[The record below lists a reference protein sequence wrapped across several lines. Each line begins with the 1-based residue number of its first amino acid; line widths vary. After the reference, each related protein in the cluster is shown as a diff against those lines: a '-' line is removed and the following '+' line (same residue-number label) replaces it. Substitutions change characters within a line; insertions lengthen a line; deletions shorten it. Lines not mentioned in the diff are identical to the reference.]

1 MCLYLVLLI
10 SYDSEDRYAS
20 EVDIDFVRKAVRS
33 IGRLAIKV
41 EAGADKCIQVLL
53 SLIDTKV
60 SYVVQEAVI
69 VIKDIF
75 RRYPGKYEGII
86 PKLCENLDLL
96 DEPESKAAMVWIL
109 GQFSNR
115 IDNAD
120 ELLDDLLYTF
130 LDESVEVCIL
140 S

>member
-1 MCLYLVLLI
+1 MDV
-10 SYDSEDRYAS
+10 
-20 EVDIDFVRKAVRS
+20 DFVRKAVRS
-33 IGRLAIKV
+33 VGRLAIKV
-41 EAGADKCIQVLL
+41 EEAADNCIQALL
-53 SLIDTKV
+53 KLMETKIT
-60 SYVVQEAVI
+60 YVVQEAVI

-86 PKLCENLDLL
+86 PKLCENMDLL

-109 GQFSNR
+109 GQFSDR

-130 LDESVEVCIL
+130 SEESVEVRPSVLQIWL
-140 S
+140 FLMLAD